1 MKGGK
6 TMNSYEKMQ
15 SISKLEYDKN
25 IAYLLDENHQIAC
38 WRI

>member
-25 IAYLLDENHQIAC
+25 IAYKVHEVKI
-38 WRI
+38 